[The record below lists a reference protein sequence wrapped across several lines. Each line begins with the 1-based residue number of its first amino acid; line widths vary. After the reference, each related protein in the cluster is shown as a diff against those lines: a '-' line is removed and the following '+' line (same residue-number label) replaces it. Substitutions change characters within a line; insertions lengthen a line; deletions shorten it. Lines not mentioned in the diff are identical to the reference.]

1 MPCPYPEEPVITAVD
16 ARVQLQ
22 RLCVE
27 RLHAVGLGPGANAV
41 DIAALETDIACSR
54 SAYIGLA
61 VTEIAT
67 LRAELSGAQVG

>member
-1 MPCPYPEEPVITAVD
+1 MPYPYPEEPVTTAVD

-27 RLHAVGLGPGANAV
+27 RLHAVGPGANAV

-67 LRAELSGAQVG
+67 LRAQLSGAQVG